1 MPENEPGSLSHAG
14 VKGMKW
20 GVRKSD
26 SSSSSGS
33 SNKRKGGSPQAEQ
46 AKRIA
51 KKKPSQMTN
60 REIKKLN
67 ERKRLETEYKKNNPN
82 LATKGKAQVA
92 SLIALGGM
100 GISIYNMVNSKA
112 GKAAVGLAKAS
123 MAASSVGSTDYSTLI
138 PDMDKYR

>member
-1 MPENEPGSLSHAG
+1 MPENEPETLSHAG

-20 GVRKSD
+20 GFRKSD

-60 REIKKLN
+60 SEIKKLN
-67 ERKRLETEYKKNNPN
+67 ERKRLEAEYKKNNPG

-100 GISIYNMVNSKA
+100 GITVYNMLNSKA
-112 GKAAVGLAKAS
+112 GKAAIDLAKTS
-123 MAASSVGSTDYSTLI
+123 MSSSTFGKTDYSTLI